1 MKDVQNGAIKIEG
14 SSNDA
19 VLLMQNMTVIN
30 SRGDSTTAIVDL
42 SQGQFF
48 ACKECHVDG
57 SYAFDYFNEQV
68 KFAADFADFKLLNR
82 TLFINYLNDT
92 SAMTHF
98 GGSLHQ
104 KGVFSINQISTKTS
118 ITPDTKV

>member
-1 MKDVQNGAIKIEG
+1 MSE
-14 SSNDA
+14 
-19 VLLMQNMTVIN
+19 
-30 SRGDSTTAIVDL
+30 
-42 SQGQFF
+42 GQFF

-104 KGVFSINQISTKTS
+104 KGVFSINQISTETS
-118 ITPDTKV
+118 VTPDTKVQDLLISGVKLGIRLAKDYNFVPKRNIDSPNV